1 MSDAVSATLARLS
14 HVPGVRSALIV
25 DAEAGVPIA
34 AELGTG
40 ASGGA
45 VAALT
50 ASLFRRT
57 GQAAREAALGGLDS
71 LHLET
76 EHGHVVV
83 AGTAELIV
91 VVIADR
97 DAQLGLIRLET
108 DRAVEALQ

>member
-1 MSDAVSATLARLS
+1 MSDAVAATLSRLS

-25 DAEAGVPIA
+25 DAEAGVPVA
-34 AELGTG
+34 SELGAG
-40 ASGGA
+40 VSGEA

-57 GQAAREAALGGLDS
+57 EQAARDAALGGLGS
-71 LHLET
+71 LQLET
-76 EHGHVVV
+76 EDGHVVV
-83 AGTAELIV
+83 AGNRELIV